1 MDFTEN
7 CTVIRQSDGAWG
19 VGHGAWG
26 MGLAGFGSPPGRV
39 PIAIVKGW
47 VLPNQYPVPVNA

>member
-19 VGHGAWG
+19 IGHGAWG
-26 MGLAGFGSPPGRV
+26 MGHGDLVPLLGGSRPDSYRELSGRGGFSLK
-39 PIAIVKGW
+39 IKD
-47 VLPNQYPVPVNA
+47 